1 MPGDP
6 FYIDIFKKPSTKLMF
21 TFFLWSRV
29 AVFNRTWDQ
38 KRNTWQCPKGKGVVL
53 VLQLPSMIRIGYCE

>member
-29 AVFNRTWDQ
+29 AVFNRTGI
-38 KRNTWQCPKGKGVVL
+38 KNETRGSVL
-53 VLQLPSMIRIGYCE
+53 REKALYSSYNFHL